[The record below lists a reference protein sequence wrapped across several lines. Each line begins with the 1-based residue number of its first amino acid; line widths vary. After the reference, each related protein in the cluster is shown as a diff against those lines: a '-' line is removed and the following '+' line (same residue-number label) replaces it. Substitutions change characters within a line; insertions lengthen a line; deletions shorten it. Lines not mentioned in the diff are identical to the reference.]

1 MHAPVTLAP
10 ADELVTAF
18 QASRAR
24 PALRMLT
31 EHLRE
36 PRAVT
41 DQGMLDEPDVAALGA
56 SLDELLGEG
65 GRDAVYVVA
74 GWAAA
79 SGFVSADDGL
89 LARADAADALD
100 ADDESSLDAAA
111 AAYGGIRRLVYTE
124 PLGRWFSAGPTPAL
138 FDAVLGA
145 LLDAGA
151 AGLPVAALEATAWRV
166 LIAEVAVG
174 ADARGRR
181 REVRDDIRSE
191 TAWMAELLEDLG
203 VVRGDDGAIALT
215 PLGIWVVRRQ
225 LAEEG
230 IDVPLVGALAGA
242 PLGQVL
248 AVVTDYPP
256 AAAEAELD
264 AWIAAAPVRASA
276 AGALADHALATDEPA
291 ERAVALAAL
300 DRFGAEAEPAVRTL
314 LDDAQ
319 CRPFALAWQA
329 RRGLDTASGATGDG
343 PDALVERLAV
353 AMVDGGV
360 GGVADVLGQLG
371 SVPDQLAAVEG
382 LWRSGSPHAE
392 AVLEA
397 VGRAAG
403 DKAVAKAAR
412 RTLFK
417 LRTAR

>member
-1 MHAPVTLAP
+1 MHAPVILAP
-10 ADELVTAF
+10 ADELVGAF

-24 PALRMLT
+24 PALRVLT

-79 SGFVSADDGL
+79 AGFVSADDGL

-100 ADDESSLDAAA
+100 ADDERSLDAAA
-111 AAYGGIRRLVYTE
+111 AAYHGIRRLVYSE
-124 PLGRWFSAGPTPAL
+124 PLGRWFSADPNPAL
-138 FDAVLGA
+138 FDGVLGA
-145 LLDAGA
+145 LLDAGS
-151 AGLPVAALEATAWRV
+151 AGLPVAALEAVAWRV

-174 ADARGRR
+174 AEARGRR

-203 VVRGDDGAIALT
+203 VVRRDDADTVTVT
-215 PLGIWVVRRQ
+215 PLGIWLVRRQ
-225 LAEEG
+225 LAEQG

-264 AWIAAAPVRASA
+264 AWVAAAPGVEAA
-276 AGALADHALATDEPA
+276 AGALADHAAGTDEPA
-291 ERAVALAAL
+291 ERTVALAAL
-300 DRFGAEAEPAVRTL
+300 DRLGAEAEPAVRTL
-314 LDDAQ
+314 LDDEQ
-319 CRPFALAWQA
+319 CRPHALAWLA
-329 RRGLDTASGATGDG
+329 RRGFEAGVAVADG

-353 AMVDGGV
+353 AMVDGGAS
-360 GGVADVLGQLG
+360 GAADALGQLG
-371 SVPDQLAAVEG
+371 GAAAQIAAVEG

-397 VGRAAG
+397 VGSGAG
-403 DKAVAKAAR
+403 EKAVAKAAR